1 MKKIVLSVAA
11 VFAFGFAAQAQEVG
25 EGFGYSKGDVFLSGS
40 IGFGSNKFVGDNYK
54 QNSFSFAPQAGYF
67 VNDNIAVGLRLGVAN
82 SKVTANEGDKAFKVN
97 ELAIGAFG
105 RYYFT
110 PSSKFSLF
118 GQLAAD
124 YASVDYK
131 SNDYKVNAFSVE
143 LAPGVSYFLNSNF
156 ALEATWGL
164 INYTNSKPDFDGA
177 ETASSFNAA
186 VDLTNIKLGLVY
198 KF

>member
-11 VFAFGFAAQAQEVG
+11 VFAFGFAAQAQEV
-25 EGFGYSKGDVFLSGS
+25 ESGFGYSKGDVFLSGS
-40 IGFGSNKFVGDNYK
+40 IGFGSNKYTEGVYK
-54 QNSFSFAPQAGYF
+54 DNSFSFAPQAGYF
-67 VNDNIAVGLRLGVAN
+67 VNDNIAVGLKLGVAN
-82 SKVTANEGDKAFKVN
+82 SKVTLTENSDAIKVN
-97 ELAIGAFG
+97 QMSIGVFG

-110 PSSKFSLF
+110 PASKFSLF
-118 GQLAAD
+118 GQLGVDYVNIDLKAAD
-124 YASVDYK
+124 TKVDG
-131 SNDYKVNAFSVE
+131 FGVE

-164 INYTNSKPDFDGA
+164 INYSSAKADTDGA
-177 ETASSFNAA
+177 ERASSFNAA